1 MNTVN
6 RPQPIE
12 NCDSLDD
19 ELFFAAFEWEREWRK
34 SLKKLT
40 DRELIEIFQPAREML
55 REKITEWW
63 HRRDTI
69 VQEINLDWRRIP
81 EEHAWFHKILFEK
94 LRMPELREIDQHI
107 ARLKRQIL
115 MLTSPIDRPGR
126 HWQSMS
132 ELIAK
137 ARTYPIYE
145 FARDKLN
152 LKPSGVNFV
161 ALCPF
166 HDERTP
172 SFYLY
177 TGSNRFCCFG
187 CGEKGDVIN
196 LTMRLHGV
204 GFADAVKML
213 Q

>member
-1 MNTVN
+1 MKNQSQINT
-6 RPQPIE
+6 PE
-12 NCDSLDD
+12 ESSE
-19 ELFFAAFEWEREWRK
+19 ELFFVSFGWEREWMK
-34 SLKKLT
+34 SLKRLT
-40 DRELIEIFQPAREML
+40 DKELIEIFQPTREMF
-55 REKITEWW
+55 REKIDEWR
-63 HRRDTI
+63 HQRDI
-69 VQEINLDWRRIP
+69 VVQEINSDWRKIP
-81 EEHAWFHKILFEK
+81 RKHEWFHKILFEK
-94 LRMPELREIDQHI
+94 LRVPELREIDRHI
-107 ARLKRQIL
+107 ARLKRQLLI
-115 MLTSPIDRPGR
+115 LTSPTDRPDR

-166 HDERTP
+166 HGERTP

-177 TGSNRFCCFG
+177 TGSNRFYCFG

-204 GFADAVKML
+204 GFAAAVKML